1 MGKNMNLFLM
11 GVKKSFSTYLNLIE
25 TIFYKIRKEII
36 LSYQVLCLL
45 KSQGET
51 MNKKEKLPFQ
61 IKAEEMKAEE
71 VTNTLPK
78 QEAVTVDPHHV
89 KYAYSMIENEGKY
102 HVVSVEFDP
111 NTLVSGKVKKIESNT
126 DKFLMQE
133 RLQVLLMGDDL
144 I

>member
-1 MGKNMNLFLM
+1 
-11 GVKKSFSTYLNLIE
+11 
-25 TIFYKIRKEII
+25 
-36 LSYQVLCLL
+36 
-45 KSQGET
+45 

-61 IKAEEMKAEE
+61 IKAEEIKPAVESVEQQE
-71 VTNTLPK
+71 VS
-78 QEAVTVDPHHV
+78 VDLHKV

-126 DKFLMQE
+126 DKYLMQE

>member
-1 MGKNMNLFLM
+1 
-11 GVKKSFSTYLNLIE
+11 
-25 TIFYKIRKEII
+25 
-36 LSYQVLCLL
+36 
-45 KSQGET
+45 

>member
-1 MGKNMNLFLM
+1 MGKNMMLFLM
-11 GVKKSFSTYLNLIE
+11 GARKSFSTFLNLVEILL
-25 TIFYKIRKEII
+25 YKIRRRITS
-36 LSYQVLCLL
+36 SYRVLCRL
-45 KSQGET
+45 KSQGEA

-61 IKAEEMKAEE
+61 IKAEEIKTAVESSPAIEQPE
-71 VTNTLPK
+71 VSVN
-78 QEAVTVDPHHV
+78 PHQV

-102 HVVSVEFDP
+102 HVLSVEFDP

-126 DKFLMQE
+126 DKYLMQE

>member
-1 MGKNMNLFLM
+1 M
-11 GVKKSFSTYLNLIE
+11 S
-25 TIFYKIRKEII
+25 
-36 LSYQVLCLL
+36 
-45 KSQGET
+45 
-51 MNKKEKLPFQ
+51 KKEEKKTIDSALDAVKVQ
-61 IKAEEMKAEE
+61 AEVRQPE
-71 VTNTLPK
+71 P
-78 QEAVTVDPHHV
+78 TVNLHHI
-89 KYAYSMIENEGKY
+89 KYAYSLIENEGKY